1 MVLVGVDGCAGC
13 GVEMGFSGFD
23 FTAGKMGCR
32 FCGTKRVDE
41 SGIRKFVEDAF
52 FDFVRNILSAQ

>member
-52 FDFVRNILSAQ
+52 FDVV